1 MTTRAK
7 HCIGKLVF
15 VSFNEVLIYQLINQY
30 IAVMVA
36 ETVSIGILSLP
47 SVVATLGLVPYAI
60 HPKIAC
66 TQTNQATAPSS
77 SL

>member
-7 HCIGKLVF
+7 HRIGKLVS

-47 SVVATLGLVPYAI
+47 SVVATLGLVP
-60 HPKIAC
+60 
-66 TQTNQATAPSS
+66 
-77 SL
+77 